1 MAKKKETKKVDLTG
15 KRIAV
20 DAKHGQPAIK
30 ALVEK
35 DLREGKIVPLTYS
48 AGLSGMLGDL
58 YDYRY
63 NGVAITLRI
72 DGKANYVPECLAED
86 IDKKI
91 NKILNLHATGKG
103 HIDESTEL
111 A

>member
-1 MAKKKETKKVDLTG
+1 MTD

-20 DAKHGQPAIK
+20 DAKHAQQDIK
-30 ALVEK
+30 ALVDK
-35 DLREGKIVPLTYS
+35 DIKEGNITPLTYS
-48 AGLSGMLGDL
+48 AGLAGMLGDI

-72 DGKANYVPECLAED
+72 DGRPNYVPNCLAEIVD
-86 IDKKI
+86 AKV

-103 HIDESTEL
+103 QIDESVEM